1 MALITQNP
9 TVATKT
15 KTKVLTHTKVAIGII
30 ALGFAS
36 LAASAAGFNGELA
49 NISDARLP
57 ELEVNRIQLSPNT
70 PIVLSET
77 EEETQY
83 LEVSEN
89 EERLSIAYRN
99 TGVTTPDQPF
109 VIKVTFNP
117 SLYLDGDVYQLIR
130 LESKDGTESE
140 VVRYKVDPTEFGE
153 YLFTMDS
160 VEGDSE
166 YVPNLNRY
174 ALEEN
179 REGRLELIIPRYYRQ
194 MLNGGL
200 LSISAEVDYGG
211 ISGNG
216 TIKERIESNNFF
228 NEIIVFSDIEEKVG
242 EACTA
247 HEDDEG
253 NNSVLEGCHAEGL
266 YYACIDRYTHS
277 FKGCVEEE
285 SDCAELPGD
294 VSSCVTG
301 IIPIDRPIIRSVRA
315 EVSAQPYTI
324 DQSQLQ
330 NNFVKGTTFAYTTID
345 RSPPMKV
352 TLRVDNVTEN
362 TEYGFY
368 LADLEIDFTKEA
380 LAEVAGQI
388 KWNEKPVH
396 EFRTLKKE
404 FAIHVF
410 TRNNDGQG
418 VQIVEVEQDIDDFV
432 SFVLMEE

>member
-15 KTKVLTHTKVAIGII
+15 KVITHTKVAIGII

-36 LAASAAGFNGELA
+36 LAASAAGFSGDLA
-49 NISDARLP
+49 SISDARLP
-57 ELEVNRIQLSPNT
+57 ELEINRIQLDPNT
-70 PIVLSET
+70 PIILSET
-77 EEETQY
+77 EDAIEY
-83 LEVSEN
+83 LELSED

-117 SLYLDGDVYQLIR
+117 SLYLDGDVYQLIK
-130 LESKDGTESE
+130 LESTDGTESE

-153 YLFTMDS
+153 YLFTIDS
-160 VEGDSE
+160 AIGDSE

-174 ALEEN
+174 ALDEN
-179 REGRLELIIPRYYRQ
+179 REGKLELVIPRYYRQ

-211 ISGNG
+211 ISGKG
-216 TIKERIESNNFF
+216 TIKERIEGNNFF
-228 NEIIVFSDIEEKVG
+228 NEIILFSEIEEKSG
-242 EACTA
+242 EACSA
-247 HEDDEG
+247 HDDDEG
-253 NNSVLEGCHAEGL
+253 NNPILEGCYEDDL
-266 YYACIDRYTHS
+266 YYACIDRYTHA

-285 SDCAELPGD
+285 SECADLPGD
-294 VSSCVTG
+294 VLSCTTG

-315 EVSAQPYTI
+315 EVSAQPYSI

-330 NNFVKGTTFAYTTID
+330 NNFVKGTTFEYTTID

-362 TEYGFY
+362 TEYGFF
-368 LADLEIDFTKEA
+368 LADTEIDFTKED
-380 LAEVAGQI
+380 LAEVAAQI

-396 EFRTLKKE
+396 EFRTLKNK
-404 FAIHVF
+404 FAVHVF

-418 VQIVEVEQDIDDFV
+418 VQLTEVEQDIDDFV
-432 SFVLMEE
+432 SFVLMEQ